1 MKEKNADNSLSKSDD
16 AQEDSH
22 GHSESEANG
31 SKSNISQH
39 PEILEELPPEMR
51 KDIKVA
57 MSMMQRFGPTH
68 HPLGVCPT

>member
-22 GHSESEANG
+22 GHSESEASG
-31 SKSNISQH
+31 SEPIPRS